1 MDDKWIQPP
10 IVCDH
15 LTKGKLLFDKKEYA
29 SATSCFRACLDNLPG
44 QPIVNEDGD
53 IIYTVDEIVISTRLF
68 ILRALWKQT
77 LLDIIYTV
85 QTLDEVKAMLKIL
98 TATTECRFVLCML
111 AVSTIARIINDD
123 ILYKGESVLSHQ
135 DISNMGIQACRI
147 ILDES
152 KGNIKERINLHS
164 IECDLYERQGDLQSA
179 AKSIESLLKESPNV
193 QSQQKRLRELHIKL
207 GLIDVVEEEAKKEA
221 SRQHKKRQ
229 RINKKGQDC
238 AKLDG
243 ILDTLQ
249 SDVSATLSRSPT
261 YNFFGGLDNSQKS
274 REKAAI
280 IDWNCIPDDIQPKFE
295 NKSKEK
301 RLLRKR
307 NQLESLYI
315 LLSGLVEK
323 VSTTKEL
330 GLPIHIVD
338 FGSGSGNS
346 CLVFAYLLLL
356 KKKGILCRFT
366 LIDNNP
372 HSVKLGKLRT
382 SKVGLDSS
390 VQWLCQDVS
399 NFHESFDIGLATHL
413 CGGATDSMMEKCLM
427 HKAAF
432 IATPCCLGSIVFS
445 AHENVVSQAKPG
457 RGYGWNTNKRTSLT
471 YPRSACFRDQI
482 TVDNY
487 AIITRLADCSLTTD
501 QSDNELHIKG
511 KRFLDSD
518 RLRLAQEANY
528 DTSFGQLGSKI
539 DCGPRSDVLC
549 GICKA

>member
-1 MDDKWIQPP
+1 
-10 IVCDH
+10 
-15 LTKGKLLFDKKEYA
+15 
-29 SATSCFRACLDNLPG
+29 
-44 QPIVNEDGD
+44 
-53 IIYTVDEIVISTRLF
+53 
-68 ILRALWKQT
+68 
-77 LLDIIYTV
+77 
-85 QTLDEVKAMLKIL
+85 
-98 TATTECRFVLCML
+98 
-111 AVSTIARIINDD
+111 
-123 ILYKGESVLSHQ
+123 
-135 DISNMGIQACRI
+135 
-147 ILDES
+147 
-152 KGNIKERINLHS
+152 
-164 IECDLYERQGDLQSA
+164 LQSA
-179 AKSIESLLKESPNV
+179 AKSIESLLKESPKV

-229 RINKKGQDC
+229 RMKKKEKDSS
-238 AKLDG
+238 KLDS

-261 YNFFGGLDNSQKS
+261 YNFFEGVANSQKS
-274 REKAAI
+274 KEKATT
-280 IDWNCIPDDIQPKFE
+280 IDWSCIPDDIQPKFE
-295 NKSKEK
+295 SKSKEK

-307 NQLESLYI
+307 SQLESLYMI
-315 LLSGLVEK
+315 LSGLVDK
-323 VSTTKEL
+323 VSTTKES
-330 GLPIHIVD
+330 GRPIHIVD

-356 KKKGILCRFT
+356 QKKDIPCRFT

-382 SKVGLDSS
+382 SKVGLDLS

-399 NFHESFDIGLATHL
+399 NFNEAFDIGLATHL
-413 CGGATDSMMEKCLM
+413 CGGATDSMMERCLM

-432 IATPCCLGSIVFS
+432 IATPCCLGSIVFDT
-445 AHENVVSQAKPG
+445 HENVVSQAKPG
-457 RGYGWNTNKRTSLT
+457 RGYGWNTNKKTSLT